1 MAVRIRIT
9 WNNYELSYYNRILN
23 LTFSFFFLKSNFG
36 DNPFRENSFF
46 PPLLIYFDSSWFVE
60 KKILRGLRVIYSTSI
75 DNRKN
80 SLLSKLDVF
89 QPLFQDS
96 RFFQF

>member
-23 LTFSFFFLKSNFG
+23 LTFFFFFLKSNFG

-46 PPLLIYFDSSWFVE
+46 PPSNLFRFELIRGKENSSRSSSHLFD
-60 KKILRGLRVIYSTSI
+60 KYR
-75 DNRKN
+75 
-80 SLLSKLDVF
+80 
-89 QPLFQDS
+89 
-96 RFFQF
+96 

>member
-23 LTFSFFFLKSNFG
+23 LTFSFFFFFLKSNFG

-46 PPLLIYFDSSWFVE
+46 SPPLIYFDSS
-60 KKILRGLRVIYSTSI
+60 
-75 DNRKN
+75 
-80 SLLSKLDVF
+80 
-89 QPLFQDS
+89 
-96 RFFQF
+96 